1 MGKAQTRATNKYIA
15 KTYKSI
21 SLRISRKF
29 EKDIIDQ
36 LDKQTN
42 KQGYIKE
49 LIRADIKNEENEN
62 KK

>member
-15 KTYKSI
+15 KAYKSI

-49 LIRADIKNEENEN
+49 LIREDKKKEE
-62 KK
+62 KRSWK